1 VENVWV
7 LIPLMALS
15 IPLAAVVGRVVI
27 KPVVDAITQLSGAQA
42 AAGRTT
48 PQFEQRLA
56 ATEERL
62 AGIERL
68 LEKVVDEQDFQRKL
82 MAGRQPPSSPGL
94 GTPTSTRELT
104 PP

>member
-1 VENVWV
+1 MENVWV

-42 AAGRTT
+42 ASRSTA
-48 PQFEQRLA
+48 PIEQRLA

-62 AGIERL
+62 ASIERIL
-68 LEKVVDEQDFQRKL
+68 TKVVEEQDFQRQL
-82 MAGRQPPSSPGL
+82 MAGRQSA
-94 GTPTSTRELT
+94 TRELS

>member
-1 VENVWV
+1 VDNVWV

-42 AAGRTT
+42 SGRMTA
-48 PQFEQRLA
+48 PIEQRLA

-68 LEKVVDEQDFQRKL
+68 LEKVVEEQDFQRKL
-82 MAGRQPPSSPGL
+82 MSSRPPAK
-94 GTPTSTRELT
+94 ELT